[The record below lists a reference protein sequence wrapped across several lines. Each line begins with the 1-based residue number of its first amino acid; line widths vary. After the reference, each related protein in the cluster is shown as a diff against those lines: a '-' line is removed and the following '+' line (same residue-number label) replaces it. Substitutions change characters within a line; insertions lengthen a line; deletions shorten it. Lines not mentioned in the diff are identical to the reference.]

1 MNEAKLKL
9 HEREC
14 HASYDVRTPGKTYKE
29 AATNSE
35 NLIGSTD
42 KNSRLI
48 GLVRNIFVPHRRLF
62 QNRILGLRKSVFTRI
77 DRDKLSLAVGK
88 SGSKLR

>member
-14 HASYDVRTPGKTYKE
+14 HASYHVRTLGKTYKE

-48 GLVRNIFVPHRRLF
+48 G
-62 QNRILGLRKSVFTRI
+62 
-77 DRDKLSLAVGK
+77 
-88 SGSKLR
+88 